1 MYVVSYDI
9 VSDKLRNKV
18 AKVLLGYG
26 NRVQYS
32 VFECHISQERF
43 EDLYKKLVL
52 LMAGVDEGN
61 LRFYHL
67 CGKCEKEIRELGMP
81 KEDVTD
87 LEETIIRVVSE
98 TH

>member
-1 MYVVSYDI
+1 MYVISYDI
-9 VSDKLRNKV
+9 VSDRLRNKV

-26 NRVQYS
+26 KRVQYS
-32 VFECHISQERF
+32 VFECRISQEKF
-43 EDLYKKLVL
+43 EELYRKMVL
-52 LMAGVDEGN
+52 LMAGVEEGN

-87 LEETIIRVVSE
+87 LEETIII
-98 TH
+98 